1 VAAADRAQLI
11 AELVLDDKF
20 TKPLNRIDKR
30 LGAFSGAVN
39 RNLARGLDSALTTVA
54 RGVVNIGK
62 SITTAAIDWEDA
74 FQGVV
79 KTVDTTPEKMDE
91 IALAI
96 RNMATEMPVAAAE
109 LAAIAEMGGA
119 MGIEAEGIEEFTR
132 QVAILA
138 STTNLSTEDAAAGLG
153 QLQNTIGLTAA
164 EFDNFSAALVEL
176 GNEGSSVE
184 TTILEIARRMGA
196 SATAFGISK
205 DAVLGWA
212 AAAANLGMEADAAG
226 GALQR
231 VFTKLQL
238 KISGG
243 SKAVEKIMGRS
254 AKDIRKM
261 FEKDATRGLEL
272 FIRKLAK
279 IPPAERLQ
287 AIVDVFG
294 KDQNIIRALSGMT
307 NEIEKTGKALDDGT
321 RAWHENAAAQEEF
334 DKRNATVRSAITRLR
349 NGLTDAAISVGEG
362 FTPALGRAADKLSA
376 FLKLPQNRQALKEL
390 GADIGKMID
399 GVDWSGLLGHARDF
413 MGILKSASGYA
424 KALWDGFSALPSDVK
439 SMLVGFAAINKLT
452 GGAPVKIAIDFAKE
466 GLGKIFERGTP
477 ANPMYVV
484 GKGIGTGGG
493 DTFVDTPDKD
503 GKPRSNVGKAFDAV
517 AKIAIVGFVAEMA
530 TQLYPVING
539 LGKQLHEQLK
549 LPELDWP
556 LPEQWPW
563 GSKNVP
569 TILPE
574 IFGGNGFLGGTPA
587 DKPLAGT
594 GLTAG
599 LGAPGAM
606 KALAALKPATDTVG
620 TKVDASK
627 DSIVASQGKLDT
639 SILAARDATHQ
650 AKERVAAVVA
660 SGAVSTSWASRAAG
674 MQAAGATG
682 AAAGRI
688 VGAIYGAQDTIL
700 VNNNI
705 QVSASG
711 VTSAQTTVSRQSK
724 PSSRSDDSRGG
735 P

>member
-452 GGAPVKIAIDFAKE
+452 GGAPVKIAVDFAKE
-466 GLGKIFERGTP
+466 GFGKIFERGTP

-484 GKGIGTGGG
+484 GPGAPGTPGAGVPAGGGGIGQAVQVITAGTIALGVG
-493 DTFVDTPDKD
+493 QAMREVSGTLF
-503 GKPRSNVGKAFDAV
+503 SNLFPPEIAATLQ
-517 AKIAIVGFVAEMA
+517 KISNSVNPLPNIVTTLE
-530 TQLYPVING
+530 G
-539 LGKQLHEQLK
+539 LPK
-549 LPELDWP
+549 LPGMIADLITGKNEPP
-556 LPEQWPW
+556 L
-563 GSKNVP
+563 G
-569 TILPE
+569 
-574 IFGGNGFLGGTPA
+574 
-587 DKPLAGT
+587 GT

-620 TKVDASK
+620 TKVDANK
-627 DSIVASQGKLDT
+627 DAVVQSQGKLDT
-639 SILAARDATHQ
+639 SILASRDATRE
-650 AKERVAAVVA
+650 AKERVAAAVA
-660 SGAVSTSWASRAAG
+660 AGAVSTGFASRAAG
-674 MQAAGATG
+674 STVAANATG
-682 AAAGRI
+682 NATRIIAGMRGIPPPI
-688 VGAIYGAQDTIL
+688 VNVD
-700 VNNNI
+700 VD
-705 QVSASG
+705 VSS
-711 VTSAQTTVSRQSK
+711 TSVVKQTTVIRRSSGTTSRVNDNISD
-724 PSSRSDDSRGG
+724 PS
-735 P
+735 